1 MVLQR
6 RERTRNSLGGIF
18 PSIFATENRIA
29 DVAASK
35 QKERENGNQENTSR
49 RERAPPRMHLISRCL
64 CLSSQSIK
72 IRPFFSSP
80 ADQVSSGTRRERKAP
95 PSWVR
100 KLVVG
105 RGLQV
110 QRARAALHKVTPVH
124 AREWKRRRRK
134 IMFINSQRPKQT
146 KDAKNLPLF
155 RSFFSA

>member
-18 PSIFATENRIA
+18 PSIFARENRIA

-49 RERAPPRMHLISRCL
+49 RERARMHLISRCL

-95 PSWVR
+95 PNWVR

-110 QRARAALHKVTPVH
+110 QRARAPLHKVTPVH
-124 AREWKRRRRK
+124 ARERKGRRRK
-134 IMFINSQRPKQT
+134 IMFIKSQRPKQT

-155 RSFFSA
+155 RSF